1 MAVRIKKGSALA
13 ALSLTPLIDV
23 VFLLLVF
30 FLVTTRFAQEDYE
43 LAVKLPAASEAQPLM
58 AEPKEKFVN
67 IDRHGEYV
75 VDGRVMTR
83 DEVEE
88 VLRQAVADNPVN
100 QSVVIRADKRVEFDY
115 VVAVM
120 NLCNRTGVSDYSVTT
135 QQEGE

>member
-1 MAVRIKKGSALA
+1 MAVKIKKGNAVA

-43 LAVKLPAASEAQPLM
+43 LAVVLPAASEAQPLIV
-58 AEPKEKFVN
+58 EPKELFVN
-67 IDRHGEYV
+67 IDQQGAYV

-88 VLRQAVADNPVN
+88 LLLQAVANNPVN

-115 VVAVM
+115 VVAIM
-120 NLCNRTGVSDYSVTT
+120 NLCNRTGVRDYSVTT
-135 QQEGE
+135 QQE